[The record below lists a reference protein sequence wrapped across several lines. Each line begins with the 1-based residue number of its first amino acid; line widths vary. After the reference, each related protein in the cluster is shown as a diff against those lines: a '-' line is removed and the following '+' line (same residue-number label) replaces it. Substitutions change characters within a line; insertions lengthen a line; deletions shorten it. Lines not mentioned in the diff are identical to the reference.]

1 MAELFLLIANKNY
14 SSWSLRPWLA
24 LKQSG
29 IAFEEAV
36 VPLDQPETQER
47 IRKYSPSGRVP
58 FLRHGAVEVWESLA
72 ICEYLAEAFPGVG
85 LWPGEVAA
93 RAHARAVANEMHAG
107 FASLRHNL
115 PMDIRSH
122 RPEKSRANKVPDEI
136 ARIEA
141 IWRDA
146 RQRHASEGPF
156 LFGRFSIA
164 DCMFAPVVTRFQ
176 TYDVKLDAIAQAYAE
191 TIMGLPAMA
200 EWSAAAKR
208 EPWVIDYPVLDQ
220 P

>member
-1 MAELFLLIANKNY
+1 VAELFLLIANKNY

-24 LKQSG
+24 LKHSG
-29 IAFEEAV
+29 IAFEEAL
-36 VPLDQPETQER
+36 VPLDQPETQAR
-47 IRKYSPSGRVP
+47 IRKHSPSGRVP

-85 LWPGEVAA
+85 LWPGDVAA
-93 RAHARAVANEMHAG
+93 RAHARAVANEMHSG
-107 FASLRHNL
+107 FAELRHNL
-115 PMDIRSH
+115 PMDIRAY
-122 RPEKSRANKVPDEI
+122 RPEKSRAAKVPGEI
-136 ARIEA
+136 ARIEG

-146 RQRHASEGPF
+146 RQGHAGEGPF

-164 DCMFAPVVTRFQ
+164 DCMFAPIVTRFR
-176 TYDVKLDAIAQAYAE
+176 TYGVKLEPVAQAYAE
-191 TIMGLPAMA
+191 TILGLPTMA
-200 EWSAAAKR
+200 EWAAAAKQ